1 MKKVIV
7 VGVSASEGIK
17 ALAAVAEG
25 FQRICLA
32 TVGSKSLKSA
42 SEKAA
47 SSTKDLSLTLNEVKH
62 EHSEPDSIKLP
73 QKQKH
78 AKKIPFHN

>member
-7 VGVSASEGIK
+7 VGTSASEGIK
-17 ALAAVAEG
+17 ALVAIAEG

-32 TVGSKSLKSA
+32 TVGAGSLKAA

-47 SSTKDLSLTLNEVKH
+47 SSTKDLSLVLNEVKH
-62 EHSEPDSIKLP
+62 EHSEPDPIKLP

-78 AKKIPFHN
+78 AKKLPFHN